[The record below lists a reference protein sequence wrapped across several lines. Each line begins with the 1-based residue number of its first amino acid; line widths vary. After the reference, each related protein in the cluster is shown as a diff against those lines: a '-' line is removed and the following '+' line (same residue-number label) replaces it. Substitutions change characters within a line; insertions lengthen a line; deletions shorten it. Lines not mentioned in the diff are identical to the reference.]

1 MYIEGK
7 KKQEHRP
14 ICHAYDEIRSDSKA
28 GDCMYP
34 RVYGGFHGGG
44 FTGGGAHIGPVGS
57 HIGFG
62 GYYLSPGVFSGLGGF
77 PGYGGFGTFSGY
89 PYGSTFI
96 MGRPPGFYVRSY

>member
-7 KKQEHRP
+7 EKQGHRP

-62 GYYLSPGVFSGLGGF
+62 GSYLSPGVFSGLGGF
-77 PGYGGFGTFSGY
+77 PGYGDSGH
-89 PYGSTFI
+89 FLDI
-96 MGRPPGFYVRSY
+96 RMVLRSSWDVLLVFM

>member
-1 MYIEGK
+1 MRCK
-7 KKQEHRP
+7 L
-14 ICHAYDEIRSDSKA
+14 KA
-28 GDCMYP
+28 GDCMDP

-44 FTGGGAHIGPVGS
+44 FSGGAVGP

-62 GYYLSPGVFSGLGGF
+62 GYYVSPGVFSGLGGY

-89 PYGSTFI
+89 SPYGSTFI